1 MLAVAQDAR
10 YRYRPLSCSIASTG
24 GVDRYFQL
32 ARCYRDE
39 GGRSDRQ
46 PEFTQIDLEM
56 SFVDAAGVM
65 DVLTPAIHIASLSLC
80 LCLCVAYMYT
90 HTHTHTHTHISE
102 QVVEVAVKH
111 AWNLGADRSLQLDVS
126 APFPRM
132 T

>member
-1 MLAVAQDAR
+1 MRMCSRLLQVLVIFQITCGMFIFSPHLCFAAALDIFLLNH
-10 YRYRPLSCSIASTG
+10 PLSCPCPSTG

-56 SFVDAAGVM
+56 SFVDAAGIM
-65 DVLTPAIHIASLSLC
+65 DV
-80 LCLCVAYMYT
+80 
-90 HTHTHTHTHISE
+90 
-102 QVVEVAVKH
+102 VETAVKH
-111 AWNLGADRSLQLDVS
+111 AWNLGADESLQLDAS
-126 APFPRM
+126 APIPRI